1 MRHAGRQIG
10 SAPAL
15 QGDDMDATTLPRK
28 RLPAAWAVL
37 LVALAL
43 LFVLVSAV
51 ALLTWNS
58 YQDAVERSRASVTQA
73 TQVVATHIEWLTA
86 ASLLLMDEADH
97 VVGGTIT
104 DLLPDAGEELAL
116 HLKHMPP
123 GVSVS
128 LADPTGHVVYATA
141 GGQGASGLS
150 EAYGLTAAQL
160 TEGRPW
166 YVSAMVKDPGNGE
179 RVFLIAQR
187 VERNGKLA
195 GEVIVRIPVEVM
207 AEVWRSLDLGP
218 GSTVGLLRDD
228 GWQVARHP
236 AVDTPAN
243 LASYVLFTD
252 YLKKSSKGVYESV
265 SPVDGERRIVGY
277 RKVPNAPLVVISSI
291 SRDFAMQR
299 LRDQMEKLAL
309 FLLPVLIGLGI
320 LSVWVIRLL
329 QRDEQMRV
337 NLAAAVERNNLL
349 MREIHHRTKNNLQ
362 SVASLI
368 KLQPISDDAKS
379 AMTARIAAMSAL
391 HEQAYRSDQFSEVN
405 LRDYLLSLVDNIRR
419 TSAGGIRFETALDP
433 ASVDR
438 DLAQPLGLIVNEVV
452 SNAMK
457 HAFGARG
464 SGRIAISLRMIA
476 ADRAELVIADDGP
489 GFTPTGQETGM
500 GSRLVRAFAQQL
512 GNDYA
517 YAREN
522 GTRFAIRFPA
532 KRGAGEA

>member
-1 MRHAGRQIG
+1 
-10 SAPAL
+10 
-15 QGDDMDATTLPRK
+15 MDATTLPRK

-51 ALLTWNS
+51 TLLAWNS
-58 YQDAVERSRASVTQA
+58 YQDAVERSRASVSQA
-73 TQVVATHIEWLTA
+73 SQVVATHIEWLTA
-86 ASLLLMDEADH
+86 ASLLLMDATDH
-97 VVGGTIT
+97 VVGDTIT
-104 DLLPDAGEELAL
+104 ELMPGAAEELAL

-128 LADPTGHVVYATA
+128 VADPAGRVVHATA
-141 GGQGASGLS
+141 GSEGSSGLS

-160 TEGRPW
+160 TVDRPW

-187 VERNGKLA
+187 VERQGKLA
-195 GEVIVRIPVEVM
+195 GVVIVRIPVEVM
-207 AEVWRSLDLGP
+207 AAVWRSIDLGP

-236 AVDTPAN
+236 AVDRPSN
-243 LASYVLFTD
+243 LADYVLFTD
-252 YLKKSSKGVYESV
+252 YLKNSSKGVYDAV
-265 SPVDGERRIVGY
+265 SPVDGEHRIVGY
-277 RKVPNAPLVVISSI
+277 RKVPNAPLVVISSL

-329 QRDEQMRV
+329 KRDERMRV

-368 KLQPISDDAKS
+368 KLQPISEEAKA

-405 LRDYLLSLVDNIRR
+405 LRDYLLTLIDSIRR
-419 TSAGGIRFETALDP
+419 TSAEGIRFETELEA
-433 ASVDR
+433 ACVDR

-457 HAFGARG
+457 HAFAAREG
-464 SGRIAISLRMIA
+464 GRVAVSLRMIA
-476 ADRAELVIADDGP
+476 DDRAELVIADDGP

-532 KRGAGEA
+532 KRVAGEE

>member
-1 MRHAGRQIG
+1 M
-10 SAPAL
+10 
-15 QGDDMDATTLPRK
+15 QGEDMQATTLPRK

-37 LVALAL
+37 AVALAL

-58 YQDAVERSRASVTQA
+58 YQDAVDRSRANVTAA

-86 ASLLLMDEADH
+86 ASLLLMDATDH
-97 VVGGTIT
+97 VVGDSIT
-104 DLLPDAGEELAL
+104 TMMPDAADELAL

-128 LADPTGHVVYATA
+128 LADPSGHVVYSTA
-141 GGQGASGLS
+141 EGEGASGLS
-150 EAYGLTAAQL
+150 EAYGLTPAKL
-160 TEGRPW
+160 TPDRPW

-187 VERNGKLA
+187 VERGGKLI

-207 AEVWRSLDLGP
+207 QEVWRSLDLGP

-236 AVDTPAN
+236 PVDTPSN
-243 LASYVLFTD
+243 LANYVLFTD
-252 YLKKSSKGVYESV
+252 YLQKSPIGVYDAV
-265 SPVDGERRIVGY
+265 SPIDGERRVVGY
-277 RKVPNAPLVVISSI
+277 RKVPNAPLLVIASI
-291 SRDFAMQR
+291 SRDFSMTR
-299 LRDQMEKLAL
+299 LRDQMEQLAL
-309 FLLPVLIGLGI
+309 FLLPVLLGLGI

-329 QRDEQMRV
+329 KRDEQMRV
-337 NLAAAVERNNLL
+337 SLAAAVERNNLL

-405 LRDYLLSLVDNIRR
+405 LREYLLTLIDNIQR
-419 TSAGGIRFETALDP
+419 TSPDGIGFETKLDD
-433 ASVDR
+433 VVIDR
-438 DLAQPLGLIVNEVV
+438 DLAQPLGLIVNEAV
-452 SNAMK
+452 SNAVK
-457 HAFGARG
+457 HAFRDRQDGA
-464 SGRIAISLRMIA
+464 ITISLRLLA
-476 ADRAELVIADDGP
+476 SDRAELVIGDNGT

-500 GSRLVRAFAQQL
+500 GNRLIRAFAQQL

-517 YAREN
+517 YDREN

-532 KRGAGEA
+532 MHGAADP